1 MTNQEIVELGQYCE
15 ALLRDDNFAKLVG
28 LFETQTIQHMLGT
41 KPEETQKREAVY
53 ASFSGVRDFIGLLQT
68 YKDAKDEIIAQDN
81 APSED
86 TPDAQEDI
94 DYQ

>member
-15 ALLRDDNFAKLVG
+15 DLMNQDYFVKLVG

-68 YKDAKDEIIAQDN
+68 YKDAKDEIITRDN

-86 TPDAQEDI
+86 TPDAQEEI